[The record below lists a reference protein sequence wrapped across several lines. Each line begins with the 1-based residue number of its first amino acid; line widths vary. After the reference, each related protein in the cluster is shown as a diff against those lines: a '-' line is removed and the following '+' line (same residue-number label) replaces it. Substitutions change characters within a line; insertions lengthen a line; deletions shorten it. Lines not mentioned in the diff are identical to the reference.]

1 MTLART
7 ALCLATAAALL
18 AGCSKPGGNPSG
30 PDVVITQAELPKMK
44 PGLWTT
50 TVSENGQAATTSQHC
65 ETGEQVGMADV
76 SKECS
81 KFVFKRTARGAI
93 VIDAQCASDGSSS
106 TMHMTVSGDY
116 NAHVTGDAQVTM
128 KLPGNPPL
136 VVATH
141 AESTYVGPC
150 PAGNAAG

>member
-1 MTLART
+1 MTLLRAM
-7 ALCLATAAALL
+7 LCLAAGAALL
-18 AGCSKPGGNPSG
+18 AACSKPGAPAANG
-30 PDVVITQAELPKMK
+30 PDVVITQADLPKMK

-50 TVSENGQAATTSQHC
+50 SVSENGQPATSSQHC

-81 KFVFKRTARGAI
+81 KFVFKRTALGAI
-93 VIDAQCASDGSSS
+93 VIDADCASDGSSS

-128 KLPGNPPL
+128 KLPGNPPM
-136 VVATH
+136 VIATH
-141 AESTYVGPC
+141 AESTYVGAC
-150 PAGNAAG
+150 PAGSAG